1 MRISDIDYDLPDE
14 LIAQKP
20 VEPRDSSRL
29 MVDTVTGPPLHRHM
43 TDIVEHL

>member
-1 MRISDIDYDLPDE
+1 MRLSDIDYDLPDE

-29 MVDTVTGPPLHRHM
+29 LVDRGASAPAH
-43 TDIVEHL
+43 